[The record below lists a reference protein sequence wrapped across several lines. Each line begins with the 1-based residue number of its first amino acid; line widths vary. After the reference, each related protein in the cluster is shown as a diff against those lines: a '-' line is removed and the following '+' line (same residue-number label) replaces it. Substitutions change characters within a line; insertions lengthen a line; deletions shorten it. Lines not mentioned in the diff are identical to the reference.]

1 VFKSLMVDHCNMK
14 IFELTSSMVLL
25 LLPTAVLAPSATL
38 AATAKPTALSSPSAA
53 DQTSN
58 VLPSAQLISQTP
70 LVLRPGDSGVA
81 VADVQNYLAT
91 LGYFDGESS
100 LFFGPATEDAVR
112 RFQADNGQVVDGIV
126 GPSTLEEILINI
138 GPPSLVP
145 RENLR
150 LNDAGTQVLELQR
163 RLADLGWFT
172 GVETGFF
179 GPETEEAVI
188 AFQVARGITADGI
201 VGQET
206 ADALRQ

>member
-1 VFKSLMVDHCNMK
+1 MK
-14 IFELTSSMVLL
+14 IFELTSSLLLL
-25 LLPTAVLAPSATL
+25 LLPAAVLAPSAL
-38 AATAKPTALSSPSAA
+38 ALSSSAV

-58 VLPSAQLISQTP
+58 VLSSTQLISQTP
-70 LVLRPGDSGVA
+70 LVLQPGDSGVA
-81 VADVQNYLAT
+81 VADVQNYLAI
-91 LGYFDGESS
+91 LGYFNGENS
-100 LFFGPATEDAVR
+100 LFFGPETEDAVR

-126 GPSTLEEILINI
+126 GAATLEEILINI
-138 GPPSLVP
+138 GSPSLIP

-163 RLADLGWFT
+163 RLSDLGWFT

-179 GPETEEAVI
+179 GSQTEEAVI
-188 AFQVARGITADGI
+188 AFQQARGIVADGI